1 MGRLVLSWGSLML
14 SSPLKLEVIRQITAA
29 IALGRS
35 SRQEEFQL
43 AVFALEKRIEELE
56 PSERT
61 RQLRVLELIKASF
74 GLMVSE
80 PTVSQAMQLNL
91 LPVFVIVTPAFQAAK
106 FIDDTIASVVGQR
119 GGMKVRYHVQDGG
132 STDGT
137 IEILKA
143 WEERLKEQNSFGGAH
158 VQFSWESK
166 KDAGMYDGISRGFE
180 CAYGNLDER
189 SASTSL
195 MTWLNADD
203 MLAANSLVT
212 AWSFFAEHP
221 EFHWIT
227 GLCGLMNE
235 SGAVVSVMQEP
246 PVFSQTH
253 LAMGRHDGRRFP
265 FVQQEGCFWRM
276 ALWRTAGG
284 LNRSLKLAGDW
295 DLWRRF
301 AALTPLMKL
310 QTVLGLHRR
319 HAAQKT
325 SIITGYH
332 LEVDDLLQRDVPEV
346 NNLRNF
352 GFSGRYDPSAQ
363 RWNAIEMPAPD
374 DGDQYGA
381 PPAPGSPEAE
391 FHEPPSSVPVSTAA
405 LHWALPTTLP
415 GGRPWPRISIVT
427 PSFNQGRYIA
437 DTIESV
443 IAQGYPNLEHIVIDG
458 GSTDETIN
466 VLDRYRDKL
475 AHVVSERD
483 RGQSDA
489 LNKGFRLATGDVLCW
504 LNSDDQFAPGALAAV
519 AMAFA
524 THDVDMVSGIC
535 EIYEND
541 QLAFRHTTSCA
552 DGPLPLNDLLDLDH
566 GWNAGQFFYQPEVF
580 FSRKLWVQ
588 SGAHVRE
595 DCHYSMD
602 YELWCRFA
610 VVGARLH
617 VIGAPLAR
625 FRVHPEQKT
634 ADPAK
639 FKAELVAVRKEFAES
654 RSIAIHPSARPAL
667 QWDRSLRV
675 AIVNDLGAQ
684 YGAGIAQ
691 NRLAAGIDMAGHDV
705 EWFDLTSLADS
716 DSHDSVVRE
725 VVAYRPDLVL
735 FGNLHA
741 RTRESIDVIEQLSAR
756 FPTFWVTHDFWL
768 FTGRCAYAGSCQR
781 YLTGCDASCPTPDE
795 YPSLSPERIH
805 HAWARKRSLLA
816 GPNPPVILAN
826 SQWSA
831 DFVAKL
837 ISKSPER
844 LNLTVERIRL
854 GAPAH
859 LFKPL
864 DRQQARLAVGLP
876 KDAFVITFS
885 TSSMTDERKGGA
897 LLLKALRDLQVYD
910 VVVLLIGNLDS
921 AFEIPGLN
929 VVSLGY
935 VSDNA
940 TLVNAISA
948 SDVYVGPS
956 TEETFGQ
963 VFIEAALL
971 GVPSIGFD
979 QSGVV
984 DAIADGVTGLRVE
997 CSAKSL
1003 RDAITHLYDDRE
1015 YCRNLGRWARIYA
1028 ANEFTLETSY
1038 RSLFNVWRSLGLIDR
1053 WQLPH
1058 KVSFGRPSRFIDGA
1072 LGPLSLWQAVDGIS
1086 STEGPYPTSGI
1097 PTAFRWCHGNTIA
1110 VRLNCLEGGRRKVR
1124 FNYYCN
1130 LFERIELKLRLNGEP
1145 IGEVTVYRTRA
1156 EESGSFSLV
1165 LEGRRAWNRLELL
1178 PDRVQ
1183 PPFGQEHRAL
1193 TFMLKDIDLLV
1204 SNADPLEE
1212 CA

>member
-1 MGRLVLSWGSLML
+1 MGRLVLPGGVSI
-14 SSPLKLEVIRQITAA
+14 LKSRIKLDVVKQLTAA
-29 IALGRS
+29 ITLGRS
-35 SRQEEFQL
+35 GKHAEFQSV
-43 AVFALEKRIEELE
+43 VFALEKRIKELE
-56 PSERT
+56 PPEQT
-61 RQLRVLELIKASF
+61 PHLRVLELTKARF
-74 GLMVSE
+74 GRSAPDLP
-80 PTVSQAMQLNL
+80 PT
-91 LPVFVIVTPAFQAAK
+91 FVIVTPAFQAAR
-106 FIDDTIASVVGQR
+106 FIDDTIASVVSQR
-119 GGMKVRYHVQDGG
+119 GPMKVRYHVQDGG

-137 IEILKA
+137 VEILKIWQA
-143 WEERLKEQNSFGGAH
+143 RLQGPNLFGGAGVH
-158 VQFSWESK
+158 FSWESE

-180 CAYGNLDER
+180 HVYSDLDDL

-203 MLAANSLVT
+203 MLAANALMS
-212 AWSFFAEHP
+212 AWSFFSEHP

-235 SGAVVSVMQEP
+235 SGAVVSVTQEP
-246 PVFSQTH
+246 LAFAQTD
-253 LAMGRHDGRRFP
+253 LAMGRHDGRLFP

-276 ALWRTAGG
+276 PLWRAAGG

-301 AALTPLMKL
+301 AAITPLIKL

-325 SIITGYH
+325 SVITGYH
-332 LEVDDLLQRDVPEV
+332 TELDDLLRRDAPEV
-346 NNLRNF
+346 NDLRDF
-352 GFSGRYDPSAQ
+352 GFSGLYDPSVH
-363 RWNAIEMPAPD
+363 RWNAIEISVDAGQLESTPSLGLAVK
-374 DGDQYGA
+374 
-381 PPAPGSPEAE
+381 ERRE
-391 FHEPPSSVPVSTAA
+391 FPCAGLASIAA
-405 LHWALPTTLP
+405 THMALPATLP
-415 GGRPWPRISIVT
+415 GGRPWPKISIIT
-427 PSFNQGRYIA
+427 PSFNQGRFIA
-437 DTIESV
+437 ETIESV
-443 IAQGYPNLEHIVIDG
+443 LAQGYPNLEHIVIDG
-458 GSTDETIN
+458 GSTDETLE
-466 VLDRYRDKL
+466 VLDRYRNKL
-475 AHVVSERD
+475 THVISERD

-524 THDVDMVSGIC
+524 THDVDIVSGIC

-541 QLAFRHTTSCA
+541 HLAFRHTTSCS

-580 FSRKLWVQ
+580 FSRNLWEK

-595 DCHYSMD
+595 DCYYSMD
-602 YELWCRFA
+602 YDLWCRFA
-610 VVGARLH
+610 AAGAHLH

-639 FKAELVAVRKEFAES
+639 FKAELVAVRKHFAEA
-654 RSIAIHPSARPAL
+654 RSIDIQPSTRPPL
-667 QWDRSLRV
+667 KWDRSLRV

-705 EWFDLTSLADS
+705 EWFDLTSLASS
-716 DSHDSVVRE
+716 DSHDAVVGQ

-741 RTRESIDVIEQLSAR
+741 RTRESIDVIKELAVR

-768 FTGRCAYAGSCQR
+768 FTGRCAYAGRCR
-781 YLTGCDASCPTPDE
+781 KYLTGCDDSCPTAEE
-795 YPSLSPERIH
+795 YPSLAPERIYE
-805 HAWARKRSLLA
+805 AWARKRALLA
-816 GPNPPVILAN
+816 SPHSPVILAN
-826 SQWSA
+826 SNWSA
-831 DFVAKL
+831 NYVTGL
-837 ISKSPER
+837 SSKSAVR
-844 LNLTVERIRL
+844 LNLTVARIKL

-864 DRQQARLAVGLP
+864 DRLQSRLAVGLP
-876 KDAFVITFS
+876 ADGFVIAFS

-897 LLLKALRDLQVYD
+897 LLLEALRGLQLRG
-910 VVVLLIGNLDS
+910 VVILLIGNLDS
-921 AFEIPGLN
+921 PFEVPG
-929 VVSLGY
+929 VEIVSLGY
-935 VSDNA
+935 VSDTA

-971 GVPSIGFD
+971 GIPSIGFD

-984 DAIADGVTGLRVE
+984 DSIKDGVTGLRVE
-997 CSAKSL
+997 CSPRSL
-1003 RDAITHLYDDRE
+1003 RDAITRLYDDRE
-1015 YCRNLGRWARIYA
+1015 YCRDLGRWARIYA
-1028 ANEFTLETSY
+1028 ANEFTLEASY
-1038 RSLFNVWRSLGLIDR
+1038 RSLFNVWRSLGLIDQ

-1058 KVSFGRPSRFIDGA
+1058 KVSFSRPSRFIDDA
-1072 LGPLSLWQAVDGIS
+1072 LGPLSLWQVVDGIS

-1097 PTAFRWCHGNTIA
+1097 PTAFRWCHGSNISI
-1110 VRLNCLEGGRRKVR
+1110 RLNCLEGGRNTLRV
-1124 FNYYCN
+1124 NYYSN
-1130 LFERIELKLRLNGEP
+1130 LFDKIALQVRLNGEQ
-1145 IGEVTVYRTRA
+1145 IGEVIVYETRDGKF
-1156 EESGSFSLV
+1156 GSFSMV
-1165 LEGRRAWNRLELL
+1165 LEGRRGWNRLELL
-1178 PDRVQ
+1178 PDRIQ

-1193 TFMLKDIDLLV
+1193 TFMLRDIELLV
-1204 SNADPLEE
+1204 SKADPLEE
-1212 CA
+1212 VA

>member
-1 MGRLVLSWGSLML
+1 MSN
-14 SSPLKLEVIRQITAA
+14 SPLKLEVIKQITAA
-29 IALGRS
+29 ITLGRS
-35 SRQEEFQL
+35 GRKEEFQL
-43 AVFALEKRIEELE
+43 AVLALEKRIEELA
-56 PSERT
+56 PSERL
-61 RQLRVLELIKASF
+61 RQLRVLELTKASF
-74 GLMVSE
+74 GPLVPE
-80 PTVSQAMQLNL
+80 PNALQAMQLNL
-91 LPVFVIVTPAFQAAK
+91 LPVFVIVTPAFQAVK
-106 FIDDTIASVVGQR
+106 FIDDTISSVVGQR

-137 IEILKA
+137 VEILKA
-143 WEERLKEQNSFGGAH
+143 WEARLQEQNSFGGGAQ

-166 KDAGMYDGISRGFE
+166 KDVGMYDGISRGFE
-180 CAYGNLDER
+180 CAYGSLDER

-212 AWSFFAEHP
+212 AWSFFVEHP

-246 PVFSQTH
+246 PVFAQTH
-253 LAMGRHDGRRFP
+253 LAMGSHDGRRFP

-325 SIITGYH
+325 SVITDYH
-332 LEVDDLLQRDVPEV
+332 LEVDDLLQRDTPDVS
-346 NNLRNF
+346 NLRDF
-352 GFSGRYDPSAQ
+352 GFSGRYDPSVQ
-363 RWNAIEMPAPD
+363 RWNAIEIPVVAD
-374 DGDQYGA
+374 TGQS
-381 PPAPGSPEAE
+381 GSA
-391 FHEPPSSVPVSTAA
+391 PSSGLDVKECRDVECAGLTSVAA
-405 LHWALPTTLP
+405 VHTILPATLP
-415 GGRPWPRISIVT
+415 GGRPWPRISIIT
-427 PSFNQGRYIA
+427 PSFNQGRYIGE
-437 DTIESV
+437 TIESV
-443 IAQGYPNLEHIVIDG
+443 LAQGYPNLEHIVIDG
-458 GSTDETIN
+458 GSTDETVQ
-466 VLDRYRDKL
+466 VLDQYRDKL

-524 THDVDMVSGIC
+524 THDVDIVSGIC
-535 EIYEND
+535 EIYQND
-541 QLAFRHTTSCA
+541 QLAFRHTTSCS

-580 FSRKLWVQ
+580 FSRKLWEQ

-610 VVGARLH
+610 AAGARLH

-639 FKAELVAVRKEFAES
+639 FKAELVAVRKQFAEA
-654 RSIAIHPSARPAL
+654 RSIAIQPSTRPPL
-667 QWDRSLRV
+667 RWDRSLRI

-705 EWFDLTSLADS
+705 EWFDLTSLLDS
-716 DSHDSVVRE
+716 DNHDAVVAE

-741 RTRESIDVIEQLSAR
+741 RTRESIDVIEELAAR

-768 FTGRCAYAGSCQR
+768 FTGRCAYAGGCR
-781 YLTGCDASCPTPDE
+781 KYLTGCDASCPTPDE
-795 YPSLSPERIH
+795 YPSLAPERIYN
-805 HAWARKRSLLA
+805 AWARKRALLA
-816 GPNPPVILAN
+816 SPHSPVILAN
-826 SQWSA
+826 SKWSA
-831 DFVAKL
+831 DYVAGL
-837 ISKSPER
+837 ISKSAER
-844 LNLTVERIRL
+844 LDLTVARITL

-864 DRQQARLAVGLP
+864 DRLQSRLAVGLP
-876 KDAFVITFS
+876 TDGFVIAFS
-885 TSSMTDERKGGA
+885 TSSMTDQRKGGA
-897 LLLKALRDLQVYD
+897 LLLEALRGLQLRG
-910 VVVLLIGNLDS
+910 VVILLIGNLDS
-921 AFEIPGLN
+921 PFEVPG
-929 VVSLGY
+929 VEIVSLGY
-935 VSDNA
+935 VSDTA

-971 GVPSIGFD
+971 GIPSIGFD

-984 DAIADGVTGLRVE
+984 DAIADGITGLRVE
-997 CSAKSL
+997 CSPRGL
-1003 RDAITHLYDDRE
+1003 RDAITRLYDDRE

-1072 LGPLSLWQAVDGIS
+1072 LGPLSLWQVVDGIS

-1097 PTAFRWCHGNTIA
+1097 PTAFRWCHGSAISI
-1110 VRLNCLEGGRRKVR
+1110 RLNCLEGGRKTLRV
-1124 FNYYCN
+1124 NYYSN
-1130 LFERIELKLRLNGEP
+1130 LFDKIVLQLRLNGEQ
-1145 IGEVTVYRTRA
+1145 IGKVTVYETRD
-1156 EESGSFSLV
+1156 GKFGTFSV
-1165 LEGRRAWNRLELL
+1165 VIEGRRGWNRLELL
-1178 PDRVQ
+1178 PDRIQ
-1183 PPFGQEHRAL
+1183 PPFGLEQRAL
-1193 TFMLKDIDLLV
+1193 TFMLKDIELLV

>member
-1 MGRLVLSWGSLML
+1 MGRLVLPRGSSIL
-14 SSPLKLEVIRQITAA
+14 SSRLKLEVVKQLTAA
-29 IALGRS
+29 IVLGRS
-35 SRQEEFQL
+35 GKPAEFQS
-43 AVFALEKRIEELE
+43 AVLALEKRIEELE

-61 RQLRVLELIKASF
+61 PQLRVLELVKARFSRNIQE
-74 GLMVSE
+74 LSASKVAQLILP
-80 PTVSQAMQLNL
+80 PT
-91 LPVFVIVTPAFQAAK
+91 FVIVTPAYQAAK
-106 FIDDTIASVVGQR
+106 FIDDTIASVVSQR
-119 GGMKVRYHVQDGG
+119 GAMKVRYHVQDAG

-137 IEILKA
+137 IEILRI
-143 WEERLKEQNSFGGAH
+143 WEARLHGPNPLGGAG
-158 VQFSWESK
+158 VRFSWESE
-166 KDAGMYDGISRGFE
+166 KDAGMYDGISRGFDR
-180 CAYGNLDER
+180 AYSDLDDL
-189 SASTSL
+189 SASSSL

-203 MLAANSLVT
+203 MLGANALAT

-235 SGAVVSVMQEP
+235 SGAVVSVTQEP
-246 PVFSQTH
+246 LVFAQMD
-253 LAMGRHDGRRFP
+253 LAMGRHDGRQFP

-276 ALWRTAGG
+276 PLWRTVGG

-301 AALTPLMKL
+301 AAVTPIIKL

-325 SIITGYH
+325 LVITDYH
-332 LEVDDLLQRDVPEV
+332 AEVDNLLQRDAPEV
-346 NNLRNF
+346 NNLRDF
-352 GFSGRYDPSAQ
+352 GFSGRYDPSAH
-363 RWNAIEMPAPD
+363 RWNAIEIPVADNAGQSGSAPSLGLTVKECRDLPCVGLTSAAAAHMVLPA
-374 DGDQYGA
+374 
-381 PPAPGSPEAE
+381 
-391 FHEPPSSVPVSTAA
+391 
-405 LHWALPTTLP
+405 TLP

-437 DTIESV
+437 ETIESV
-443 IAQGYPNLEHIVIDG
+443 VAQGYPNLEHIVIDG
-458 GSTDETIN
+458 GSTDETLE

-475 AHVVSERD
+475 AHVISERD

-524 THDVDMVSGIC
+524 THDVDIVSGIC

-541 QLAFRHTTSCA
+541 QLAFRHTTSCS

-580 FSRKLWVQ
+580 FSRKLWEQ

-595 DCHYSMD
+595 DCYYSMD

-610 VVGARLH
+610 AAGARLH

-639 FKAELVAVRKEFAES
+639 FKTELVAVRKQFAES
-654 RSIAIHPSARPAL
+654 RSIAIHPSARPPL
-667 QWDRSLRV
+667 RWDRSLRV

-691 NRLAAGIDMAGHDV
+691 NRLAAAIDMAGHDV
-705 EWFDLTSLADS
+705 EWFDLASLAVS
-716 DSHDSVVRE
+716 DNQDSVVGE
-725 VVAYRPDLVL
+725 VTAYRPDLVL

-768 FTGRCAYAGSCQR
+768 FTGRCAYAGSCQK

-795 YPSLSPERIH
+795 YPSLSPGRIH
-805 HAWARKRSLLA
+805 PAWARKRALLA
-816 GPNPPVILAN
+816 SPNPPVILAN

-831 DFVAKL
+831 GFVTNL
-837 ISKSPER
+837 ISKSAEC
-844 LNLTVERIRL
+844 LNLTVAQIKL

-864 DRQQARLAVGLP
+864 DRTQSRLAVGLP
-876 KDAFVITFS
+876 KDAFVIAFS
-885 TSSMTDERKGGA
+885 TSSMTEERKGGA
-897 LLLKALRDLQVYD
+897 ILLEALHGLQSRG

-921 AFEIPGLN
+921 PFEIPGLDI
-929 VVSLGY
+929 VSLGY
-935 VSDNA
+935 VSDTA

-971 GVPSIGFD
+971 GIPSIGFD

-984 DAIADGVTGLRVE
+984 DAIVDGVTGLRVE
-997 CSAKSL
+997 CSPKSL
-1003 RDAITHLYDDRE
+1003 RDAITRLYDDRE
-1015 YCRNLGRWARIYA
+1015 YCRNLGRWARIHA

-1038 RSLFNVWRSLGLIDR
+1038 RSLFNVWRSLGLVDR

-1058 KVSFGRPSRFIDGA
+1058 KVSFGRPSRFLDGA
-1072 LGPLSLWQAVDGIS
+1072 LGPLSLWRAVEGIS

-1097 PTAFRWCHGNTIA
+1097 PTAFRWCHGSTIA
-1110 VRLNCLEGGRRKVR
+1110 IRLNCLEGGTQRLRL
-1124 FNYYCN
+1124 NYYCN
-1130 LFERIELKLRLNGEP
+1130 LFERIELQLRLNGEP

-1156 EESGSFSLV
+1156 GELGTFSLV
-1165 LEGRRAWNRLELL
+1165 LEGRRGWNRLEML
-1178 PDRVQ
+1178 PDCIQ
-1183 PPFGQEHRAL
+1183 PPFAQESRAL
-1193 TFMLKDIDLLV
+1193 TFMLKDIELYRASED
-1204 SNADPLEE
+1204 SLEA